1 MERRARNLPLGPGVY
16 SFMYRSVGLTVLLT
30 VCSIIASAEEAKYL
44 RTIQERW
51 NSSDLVCIGTASSP
65 VRTGITRNIDGHDRD
80 QLSSEVNLETCFK
93 GNKPV
98 YDPIQVIGYSVIAQR
113 NLHGG
118 YAYSGAPVG
127 FVRKG
132 RNLFFLRPTGEPR
145 KWDIAVPVYE
155 TAIRLADHRP
165 YYPVDSSASATR
177 FALTE
182 EFEAALIQFDA
193 NDGSDIDRIFDLL
206 GAREG
211 IAELT
216 RFSERA
222 PFPVQRDIA
231 VALLSH
237 DQLDREPLVIS
248 LLMDTSA
255 LAWKRSNAAEA
266 LGAHGTERGLS
277 YLRAVAG
284 TPITTDDLSSL
295 RLHAMDSLKRLKRRL
310 SDRPD

>member
-1 MERRARNLPLGPGVY
+1 MHGIRNMPLGPGVY
-16 SFMYRSVGLTVLLT
+16 SFMYRCVGLAVLLM
-30 VCSIIASAEEAKYL
+30 VCSIISSAEEAKYL

-51 NSSDLVCIGTASSP
+51 NVSDLVCIGTAASP
-65 VRTGITRNIDGHDRD
+65 VRTGITRKIDGSDRD

-98 YDPIQVIGYSVIAQR
+98 YDLIQVIGYSIIAER

-118 YAYSGAPVG
+118 YVYSGAPVG

-132 RNLFFLRPTGEPR
+132 RNLFFLCRTGEPR

-155 TAIRLADHRP
+155 TAIRLADDRP
-165 YYPVDSSASATR
+165 YYPVASSASATR

-193 NDGSDIDRIFDLL
+193 NDVSDIDRILDLL

-216 RFSERA
+216 RFSERV

-237 DQLDREPLVIS
+237 DQLDHEPLVIS
-248 LLMDTSA
+248 LLMDTSSP
-255 LAWKRSNAAEA
+255 AWKRSNAAEA
-266 LGAHGTERGLS
+266 IGAHGTERGLS
-277 YLRAVAG
+277 YLRDVAG
-284 TPITTDDLSSL
+284 TPVTTDDLRSL
-295 RLHAMDSLKRLKRRL
+295 RLHAIDSLERLKRRL
-310 SDRPD
+310 SNRPD